1 MARGLDEKVAIV
13 TGAGR
18 GIGRAIARRFAR
30 EGVAV
35 LVSDI
40 DPDPAHE
47 TVAAIQGDG
56 GRAAQNVCD
65 VRDERQVAA
74 MFDAAEAALGPVDI
88 IVNNAG
94 YVGAAPIVDET
105 VESWDA
111 MFAVN
116 VRGVFLGLQQ
126 AARRMIPRGT
136 GCVINLSSA
145 AGKRGRANLT
155 AYCAAKHA
163 VIGITRAAAIELA
176 PHGIRVNALC
186 PGIVDTRFWEM
197 LDPVLSGL
205 EENPAGGAWVRG
217 LSGIPLGRYG
227 QPEDVA
233 NAAVMV
239 ASDDASYMTGQSIS
253 VDGGMVMH

>member
-1 MARGLDEKVAIV
+1 
-13 TGAGR
+13 
-18 GIGRAIARRFAR
+18 
-30 EGVAV
+30 
-35 LVSDI
+35 
-40 DPDPAHE
+40 
-47 TVAAIQGDG
+47 
-56 GRAAQNVCD
+56 
-65 VRDERQVAA
+65 
-74 MFDAAEAALGPVDI
+74 
-88 IVNNAG
+88 
-94 YVGAAPIVDET
+94 
-105 VESWDA
+105 
-111 MFAVN
+111 MFA
-116 VRGVFLGLQQ
+116 GVFLGLKH

-239 ASDDASYMTGQSIS
+239 ASADASYMTGQSIS

>member
-1 MARGLDEKVAIV
+1 MAGGLDGRVAIV
-13 TGAGR
+13 TGSGR
-18 GIGRAIARRFAR
+18 GIGQAIARRFAR
-30 EGVAV
+30 EGAAV

-40 DPDPAHE
+40 DADPARE
-47 TVAAIQGDG
+47 AVQAIESDG
-56 GRAAQNVCD
+56 GRAALNVCD
-65 VRDERQVAA
+65 VTDERQVAA
-74 MFDAAEAALGPVDI
+74 MFDDAETALGPVDI

-126 AARRMIPRGT
+126 AARRMIPQGS

-205 EENPAGGAWVRG
+205 EANPAGGAWARG

-233 NAAVMV
+233 NAAVLM
-239 ASDDASYMTGQSIS
+239 ASNDASYITGQSIS